1 MFNASNN
8 EVEYEALIA
17 GVELF
22 YTPGVDSVRAFS
34 DSQLVVSQLNG
45 EYEKKDDTMVPTLDG
60 NTRPLSW

>member
-1 MFNASNN
+1 MFKASNY
-8 EVEYEALIA
+8 EAEYEALIA
-17 GVELF
+17 GIELC
-22 YTPGVDSVRAFS
+22 YAMGADVVRAFS